1 MDDLLAGTLFSFMHG
16 VSMPGNCPAWLR
28 PSAAR
33 LWKTSRSK
41 PKHHSGRRQKVFAF
55 PPETVFAFI
64 TECCSDS
71 QRNGVRL
78 HNGIAFAFDRIPQK
92 RLHCETFNEFEG
104 L

>member
-1 MDDLLAGTLFSFMHG
+1 MSFCG
-16 VSMPGNCPAWLR
+16 SPVENIPLQAE
-28 PSAAR
+28 
-33 LWKTSRSK
+33 
-41 PKHHSGRRQKVFAF
+41 HHSGRRQKVFAF

-78 HNGIAFAFDRIPQK
+78 HNGIAFAFDRIPQAAAECG
-92 RLHCETFNEFEG
+92 RAVELDPRSYIYNH